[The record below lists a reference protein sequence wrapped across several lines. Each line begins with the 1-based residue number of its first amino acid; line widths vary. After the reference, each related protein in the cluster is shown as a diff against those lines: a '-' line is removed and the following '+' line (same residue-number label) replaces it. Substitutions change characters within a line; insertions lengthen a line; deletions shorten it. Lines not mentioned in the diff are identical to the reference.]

1 MPIIGKLTGGADFSQ
16 LYLPLDGNHYASLA
30 DAQAATATIAYGS
43 FLTQV
48 LDFLIVAIV
57 IFAALKVLVK
67 LKRPAAP
74 VEETP
79 TTKVCPFCKSEI
91 AIEAT
96 RCPHWHLSAGGLIS
110 KKQKR
115 SPHFH
120 KDFAFLFYLFLF
132 FCFSLPAR
140 QKPFLSPPEAVRGL
154 SPVPYNPA
162 PSTFRCPCKAHDS

>member
-1 MPIIGKLTGGADFSQ
+1 MALKETIQEFKEFAIKGNVVDMAVGVIIGGAFGKIVTSFVNDLIMPIIGKLTGGADFSQ

-30 DAQAATATIAYGS
+30 DAQAATATM
-43 FLTQV
+43 
-48 LDFLIVAIV
+48 AIV

-96 RCPHWHLSAGGLIS
+96 RCPHCTSQLEG
-110 KKQKR
+110 
-115 SPHFH
+115 
-120 KDFAFLFYLFLF
+120 
-132 FCFSLPAR
+132 
-140 QKPFLSPPEAVRGL
+140 
-154 SPVPYNPA
+154 
-162 PSTFRCPCKAHDS
+162 

>member
-1 MPIIGKLTGGADFSQ
+1 MALKETIQEFKEFAIKGNVVDMAVGVIIGGAFGKIVTSFVNDLIMPIIGKLTGGADFSQ
-16 LYLPLDGNHYASLA
+16 HYATLA

-74 VEETP
+74 VEEAP

-96 RCPHWHLSAGGLIS
+96 RCPHCTSQLEG
-110 KKQKR
+110 
-115 SPHFH
+115 
-120 KDFAFLFYLFLF
+120 
-132 FCFSLPAR
+132 
-140 QKPFLSPPEAVRGL
+140 
-154 SPVPYNPA
+154 
-162 PSTFRCPCKAHDS
+162 